1 MKEGGIGMKKACFIL
16 VMLVCLSVFVGCD
29 ISVQEPDD
37 GASGVDIE
45 NSSFDFDSYSEMI
58 QAFGKSSTI
67 ADGKSLSEL
76 GDSFGKDYS
85 LFAERICVDGS
96 FPQPMMDGETIS
108 YRNREG
114 FSNILLS
121 TSELYGLPWIWYYP
135 SVASGENYYI
145 KLTYL
150 PRDVAGAEDADTASK
165 VISIL
170 APSAPNVN
178 NIGSGHTTIYEKTIA
193 LADRQ
198 VTALVIN
205 YVDDTRSNIFFVYG
219 DLLVNAR
226 CSTDVWDEA
235 WFSTLSFE

>member
-1 MKEGGIGMKKACFIL
+1 MKKSCFIL
-16 VMLVCLSVFVGCD
+16 ALIICLSLFMGCD
-29 ISVQEPDD
+29 ISVKEPDD
-37 GASGVDIE
+37 GALGVDIE
-45 NSSFDFDSYSEMI
+45 NSSFHFDSYGEMI

-76 GDSFGKDYS
+76 GDSLGKNYS
-85 LFAERICVDGS
+85 LFAERVCADGS
-96 FPQPMMDGETIS
+96 FPQPMQNGETIS

-135 SVASGENYYI
+135 SVATGENFYI

-178 NIGSGHTTIYEKTIA
+178 NKGSGHTSIYEKTIV

-205 YVDDTRSNIFFVYG
+205 YVDDTRSSIFFIYD
-219 DLLVNAR
+219 DLLVLVR
-226 CSTDVWDEA
+226 CPGDVWDEA